1 VVKKMNI
8 ETKYL
13 GQVEIDETKIIDFES
28 GIPSFLDEKKFI
40 LLPFDET
47 TPFCLLQSLTTPQLA
62 FVVVSPFQFFPDYQ
76 AKLSDSTIEALQIET
91 ETDVALFLI
100 LTVEEPFTLT
110 TANLQGPVAINST
123 KQKGKQIA
131 LNDPSYQT
139 KHLLMPQ
146 TVTKEG

>member
-1 VVKKMNI
+1 MKI

-13 GQVEIDETKIIDFES
+13 GEVEINEAKIIDFES

-47 TPFCLLQSLTTPQLA
+47 TPFYILQSVKTPQLG

-76 AKLSDSTIEALQIET
+76 AKLSDATIAALKIEA

-100 LTVEEPFTLT
+100 LTVQEPFTLT
-110 TANLQGPVAINST
+110 TGNLQGPIAINSM

-131 LNDPSYQT
+131 LNDPSYGT
-139 KHLLMPQ
+139 KHFLMPQ
-146 TVTKEG
+146 PVAKEG

>member
-1 VVKKMNI
+1 MKI

-13 GQVEIDETKIIDFES
+13 GEVEINDEKIIEFES

-47 TPFCLLQSLTTPQLA
+47 TPFYILQSVTTSQLG

-76 AKLSDSTIEALQIET
+76 AKLSDATVAALQIEK
-91 ETDVALFLI
+91 EEDVALFLM
-100 LTVEEPFTLT
+100 LTVQEPFTLT
-110 TANLQGPVAINST
+110 TANLQGPVAVNSN

-131 LNDPSYQT
+131 LNDPNYGT